1 MDAGSVLIHA
11 PFGRDAQLT
20 AEVLSE
26 ARLKPVICD
35 TFDEFCGRI
44 GENGGAGLVVEEA
57 LTVDALQE
65 LSEILERQPSWSDFP
80 LIVLARGRD
89 SGMVQWLSLNELS
102 SIGHAILLDRPV
114 RTETLI
120 SAVQV
125 ALRSRRRQF
134 ELALNIAERAEAKQ
148 RVTAA
153 LAVADEANRSKSNFL
168 AAASHDLRQPFQAM
182 RLYQQLLEQYVGNGP
197 ARHVLDLLGQSMDS
211 GVELLNALLDV
222 STLEAGDVRPAR
234 SPISASQLVASVA
247 ADLSP
252 LAKAKGLRLRWQTSP
267 FMVRSDPVMLK
278 RLLRNLV
285 VNAVRY
291 TDHGGVLI
299 GCRRRGTSV
308 RIEVW
313 DTGIGIPEEKLGL
326 IFEDFVQ
333 LGNEE
338 RDRSKGIGLGLA
350 IVARMARLLDLPL
363 SVHSRPG
370 HGSVFGVTVPLAG
383 ATTRIRHRVRFAL
396 ANTIG

>member
-1 MDAGSVLIHA
+1 MPRA
-11 PFGRDAQLT
+11 PD
-20 AEVLSE
+20 
-26 ARLKPVICD
+26 
-35 TFDEFCGRI
+35 
-44 GENGGAGLVVEEA
+44 LVVEEA
-57 LTVDALQE
+57 LTGSALPL
-65 LSEILERQPSWSDFP
+65 LSETLARQPRWSDFP
-80 LIVLARGRD
+80 VIVLARGRD
-89 SGMVQWLSLNELS
+89 SGMRQWLTLNELS
-102 SIGHAILLDRPV
+102 SIGHAILLERPV
-114 RTETLI
+114 RTETLV

-134 ELALNIAERAEAKQ
+134 ELAVNLAEREEAER
-148 RVTAA
+148 RVK
-153 LAVADEANRSKSNFL
+153 LAHAGADLANRSKSNFL

-182 RLYQQLLEQYVGNGP
+182 RLYQQLLEQYVRESQ
-197 ARHVLDLLGQSMDS
+197 ARVVLDLLGRSMDS
-211 GVELLNALLDV
+211 GEELLNALLDV
-222 STLEAGDVRPAR
+222 STLETGDVRPTR
-234 SPISASQLVASVA
+234 STISASQLVASVA
-247 ADLSP
+247 ADLAP
-252 LAKAKGLRLRWQTSP
+252 LAQAKGLRLRGRNCP

-291 TDHGGVLI
+291 TDQGGVLI
-299 GCRRRGTSV
+299 GCRRRGPSI

-313 DTGIGIPEEKLGL
+313 DTGIGIAQDKLGL

-370 HGSVFGVTVPLAG
+370 HGSVFAVAVPLVDPSCEGSDTFGPDA
-383 ATTRIRHRVRFAL
+383 
-396 ANTIG
+396 